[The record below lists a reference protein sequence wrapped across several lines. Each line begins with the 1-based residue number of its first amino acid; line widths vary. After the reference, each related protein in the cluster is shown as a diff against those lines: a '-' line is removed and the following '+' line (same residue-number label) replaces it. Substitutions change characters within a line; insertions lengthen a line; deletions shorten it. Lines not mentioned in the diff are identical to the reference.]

1 MNKKIPFSV
10 SLVVPLY
17 NCKKIAIS
25 QLNICNKILKTI
37 CEDYEII
44 VSDDCSTNGIS
55 GLLKEEFKNNV
66 KFRLVFQKKN
76 LGIAG
81 NFQYLYKSAK
91 KDFVMT
97 FSADGDYNPHDI
109 RKILMFC
116 DRKKADLVIGRRV
129 KKGGYTFYRKLISI
143 LFRLLPLLFF
153 GVDTIDAGSIKLINR
168 NILPS
173 TIISESVFMEAEI
186 IITAK
191 IKGYKVFSYPV
202 SYKKQ
207 EKISGAAG
215 KFYLALDAFIDLIK
229 FRLNTNKII

>member
-25 QLNICNKILKTI
+25 QLDICNKILKTI
-37 CEDYEII
+37 CGDYEII

-55 GLLKEEFKNNV
+55 ELLKAKFKNNE

-81 NFQYLYKSAK
+81 NFKYLYKSAK

-97 FSADGDYNPHDI
+97 FSADGDYNPYDI
-109 RKILMFC
+109 QKMLMFC
-116 DRKKADLVIGRRV
+116 SKKNADIIIGKRI
-129 KKGGYTFYRKLISI
+129 KKGGYTFYRKFISTF
-143 LFRLLPLLFF
+143 FRLLPLVFF
-153 GVDTIDAGSIKLINR
+153 GVDTIDAGSIKLIR
-168 NILPS
+168 KEILS
-173 TIISESVFMEAEI
+173 HLISESVFVEAEI

-191 IKGYKVFSYPV
+191 RKGYRVLSCPIFYGKPEKV
-202 SYKKQ
+202 
-207 EKISGAAG
+207 SGAAG
-215 KFYLALDAFIDLIK
+215 KFSLALGAFVDLIK
-229 FRLNTNKII
+229 FRLTILRD